1 MLQLKGDDRMVAKNH
16 DAKNLLMPW
25 GLRHCDHCRFVW
37 CRDKSACI
45 NVHFTSGPQH
55 EPDPAVAALAA
66 LTPTSGR
73 LRAVT
78 TRTFKLSETEQAEIQ
93 DSFSLFDHS
102 GLGRIT
108 AKEAR
113 IAMRAL
119 SHDTTKQE
127 FQQIFKKSGQRID
140 NGIVHLDQFVAV
152 MRFYLAEK
160 QAQQEMTKLYQAF
173 LALGKPP
180 PPPNALAHSAS
191 PLAHGGRARA
201 LSSSRRPHGADGK
214 LDIQAILNS
223 RKHEHT
229 PEPVVQH
236 TNEIR
241 EDHIRRVASILGEQL
256 SDEDVR
262 DMMEE
267 ADRDGD
273 GFVNQDDFLRLMRKT
288 DAGAKKS
295 EGSRGSMSI
304 IGDAILAETIKKEL
318 RYFRLNEKYML
329 SPNVIKNLVVTN
341 KPTDP
346 IVSVDDHGEEDP
358 ALFDDA
364 IKKHFAS
371 SKFVEHDPNETPKTS
386 SSVYGWDT
394 KPLVRVTDRRF
405 YHPKTVTE
413 ITKMY
418 GTCVIPGDKPKGNA
432 KAGSA

>member
-1 MLQLKGDDRMVAKNH
+1 MSAAPLPSAASAASGLAPSSLGPSSAARGAAAPHINIVVSPDD
-16 DAKNLLMPW
+16 LT
-25 GLRHCDHCRFVW
+25 DHARA
-37 CRDKSACI
+37 S
-45 NVHFTSGPQH
+45 TSGPQH

-152 MRFYLAEK
+152 MRFYL
-160 QAQQEMTKLYQAF
+160 
-173 LALGKPP
+173 
-180 PPPNALAHSAS
+180 
-191 PLAHGGRARA
+191 
-201 LSSSRRPHGADGK
+201 